1 MLLYSTLPLIGLALL
16 SRKYAERQARLE
28 RQYQGHMAA
37 AEKKLEQIEARAAN
51 RNAEESTGPSEGDA
65 PEPVEYSTAEDT
77 IIPLK
82 PLILIFLVVAGF
94 AAVMLARERGFFA
107 GGGQAD
113 ESANNDSSASP

>member
-37 AEKKLEQIEARAAN
+37 AEKKLEQIKARGAEGT
-51 RNAEESTGPSEGDA
+51 AEEDTDPIEEEA
-65 PEPVEYSTAEDT
+65 LEQVEYSTAEDT

-82 PLILIFLVVAGF
+82 PLILIFLAVAGF
-94 AAVMLARERGFFA
+94 AAVMLARERGLFA
-107 GGGQAD
+107 GDGQGD
-113 ESANNDSSASP
+113 RSSDNNSSASP